1 MDIKAWTPEHGAIK
15 SSSSK
20 ALPSAFI
27 VHPMLSLSLS
37 LSPPQF
43 SRPLYFSAFLSS
55 FDNIKRSLVAARA
68 FIKSVPERGKK
79 LGERSR
85 VPPFALSASQISRV
99 SREIVLPTDR
109 PIDRS
114 LGKRLARKRRIDAA
128 AAIGTPIFVP
138 TFFFFCSGIDEYR
151 WAQLARASIKR
162 SRAS

>member
-1 MDIKAWTPEHGAIK
+1 MATKEEETRNGHKSLNTGTRGHKKLGVKSTPFRFHR
-15 SSSSK
+15 
-20 ALPSAFI
+20 PSDA
-27 VHPMLSLSLS
+27 LSLS

-43 SRPLYFSAFLSS
+43 SRPLYFSAFLS

-151 WAQLARASIKR
+151 
-162 SRAS
+162 